1 MKSTVSTPEICFS
14 RFHSVRSKN
23 AQTITLVE
31 FHTTVC
37 RDDFKQRVQA
47 YRLLISQRGKEA
59 EAQAIK
65 NAMPCITPS
74 AICEGGHAVAD
85 RRELSGILCI
95 DLDHTDAR
103 TEEIKK
109 LAEELPF
116 VAAAFISISGKG
128 VKIFVRIRLEDTEAG
143 YAPLYAAV
151 GQAVSRHVRHPY
163 DEKCKTLTQPCYYS
177 WDPEAYYNP
186 QALPFD
192 YTIPSKP
199 TARETSSDSAVMV
212 AQQSV
217 AAGATEA
224 QQTVTNHTGF
234 MENFIDYFEQEYPFR
249 TGQRNSIALK
259 LGRAAARKGF
269 SHQELERLIAL
280 YVGRNAMPDFTEHDI
295 RQRVITGYQFIKS
308 KEVSESKDVKA
319 HSGLKA
325 HHEPPQPDGEETE
338 EEDLLEM
345 NDGLRG
351 DMPYIPDE
359 VFSLIPS
366 FFPRCTE
373 NAANRRERDIL
384 LLGSLNSC
392 SALFPN
398 VSFFYKDRYVS
409 PHFYLAIVAPAAAG
423 KGALACTS
431 ALLNC
436 TDEYY
441 RRQNRE
447 RLKTFDSNLLVWEEE
462 QRCAKREKRKAD
474 IELKPPTPV
483 MQYFKLPATT
493 SKSRLIESLAAAE
506 GVGCSMVST
515 EIVTLTSA
523 FSQDYGNFEDI
534 LLKCYQQEEVASSFK
549 IDGEP
554 KVAHAPRLAVC
565 LSGTQ
570 EQFTSLFRSLE
581 SGLYSRFMFYTRRQ
595 ELVWENCG
603 PQGGNIDR
611 MQHFRKLGEEVFE
624 MHRLLLQSP
633 TLVTFTPTQWEEHT
647 AAFTEL
653 LRTAAIDGSE
663 ATAGIVMRCGLQ
675 AMRLAA
681 TFTVFRKYADYPYAK
696 EYTCTDDDF
705 HAAMTIAFT
714 TVEHGRLLSTALPA
728 TIEKPRLMRKPGR
741 MELALAA
748 LPEKFPYS
756 DFMES
761 IRLQGASPATGKRWL
776 QKAVRLKVLVKQKE
790 GYRKALPSTPPAT
803 HSEP

>member
-1 MKSTVSTPEICFS
+1 MKSTVPTPGIRFS
-14 RFHSVRSKN
+14 RFPNVRSKCP
-23 AQTITLVE
+23 QTITLEE
-31 FHTTVC
+31 FHTTV
-37 RDDFKQRVQA
+37 RGDDCKQRVQA
-47 YRLLISQRGKEA
+47 YRLLKSRKGKEA

-74 AICEGGHAVAD
+74 AVCEGGHAVTD

-95 DLDHTDAR
+95 DLDHTDDR
-103 TEEIKK
+103 TEEVKK

-116 VAAAFISISGKG
+116 VAAAFISISGEG
-128 VKIFVRIRLEDTEAG
+128 VKIFVCIRREDTEAG

-151 GQAVSRHVRHPY
+151 GEAIARHVHHPY

-177 WDPEAYYNP
+177 WDPQAYCNP
-186 QALPFD
+186 LAVPFG
-192 YTIPSKP
+192 YIPPAAGTKACK
-199 TARETSSDSAVMV
+199 T
-212 AQQSV
+212 QQRTDCSNGQQ
-217 AAGATEA
+217 AAGAPEA
-224 QQTVTNHTGF
+224 QPSTAGNTGF
-234 MENFIDYFEQEYPFR
+234 MENFLGYFEQEYPFR

-269 SHQELERLIAL
+269 SQEELEQLIAL
-280 YVGRNAMPDFTEHDI
+280 YAGRNAMPDFTERDI
-295 RQRVITGYQFIKS
+295 RQRATAGYQFINDKKAAEG
-308 KEVSESKDVKA
+308 KEMKA
-319 HSGLKA
+319 HSRLKA
-325 HHEPPQPDGEETE
+325 HYGLPLPEGEETE
-338 EEDLLEM
+338 EEDLLEI

-359 VFSLIPS
+359 VFALCPS
-366 FFPRCTE
+366 FFLRCTE

-392 SALFPN
+392 SAVFPH

-409 PHFYLAIVAPAAAG
+409 PHSYLAIVAPAAAG

-431 ALLNC
+431 ALLNR

-441 RRQNRE
+441 RQQNRD
-447 RLKTFDSNLLVWEEE
+447 RQKAFDSDTLVWEEE

-474 IELKPPTPV
+474 IGLKPQPPV

-493 SKSRLIESLAAAE
+493 SKSRLIESLAAAAA
-506 GVGCSMVST
+506 VGCTMVST

-534 LLKCYQQEEVASSFK
+534 LLKCFQHEEVASSFK
-549 IDGEP
+549 TDGEP
-554 KVAHAPRLAVC
+554 KTATFPHLAVC

-603 PQGGNIDR
+603 PHSGNMDR

-633 TLVTFTPTQWEEHT
+633 TLVTFTPAQWEEHT
-647 AAFTEL
+647 AAFAAL
-653 LRTAAIDGSE
+653 LRKAGVDGSE

-696 EYTCTDDDF
+696 EYVCTDNDF
-705 HAAMTIAFT
+705 HAAMMIVFT
-714 TVEHGRLLSTALPA
+714 TVEHALLLSTALPA
-728 TIEKPRLMRKPGR
+728 TLGKPRLMQKPGR
-741 MELALAA
+741 MKLALDS
-748 LPEKFPYS
+748 LPEKFSYTE
-756 DFMES
+756 FMEAVK
-761 IRLQGASPATGKRWL
+761 LQGASPATGKRWL
-776 QKAVRLKVLVKQKE
+776 QKAIRLQTLVKQEE
-790 GYRKALPSTPPAT
+790 GYQKAPDSAPRAAY
-803 HSEP
+803 SEP

>member
-1 MKSTVSTPEICFS
+1 MKSTVPTPEIRFS
-14 RFHSVRSKN
+14 RFHSVRGKN

-31 FHTTVC
+31 FYTTVC

-116 VAAAFISISGKG
+116 VAAAFISISGQG
-128 VKIFVRIRLEDTEAG
+128 VKIFVRIRPEDTEAG

-151 GQAVSRHVRHPY
+151 GEAVSRHVGHPY

-177 WDPEAYYNP
+177 WDPEAYLNL
-186 QALPFD
+186 QAVPFD
-192 YTIPSKP
+192 YVRPATPP
-199 TARETSSDSAVMV
+199 VSAPK

-224 QQTVTNHTGF
+224 QQTATSNAGF
-234 MENFIDYFEQEYPFR
+234 MESFIDYFEQEYPFR

-280 YVGRNAMPDFTEHDI
+280 YAGRNAMPDFTEHDI
-295 RQRVITGYQFIKS
+295 RQRVTTGYQYVKS
-308 KEVSESKDVKA
+308 KEVSENKDVKA

-359 VFSLIPS
+359 VFGLLPS
-366 FFPRCTE
+366 FFSRCTQ

-441 RRQNRE
+441 RQQNRE
-447 RLKTFDSNLLVWEEE
+447 RQKSFDSNMLAWEEE

-474 IELKPPTPV
+474 IELKPQTPV

-506 GVGCSMVST
+506 AVGCVMVST

-549 IDGEP
+549 TDGEP
-554 KVAHAPRLAVC
+554 KVAASPRLAVC

-611 MQHFRKLGEEVFE
+611 MQHFRKLGEELFE

-633 TLVTFTPTQWEEHT
+633 TLVTFTPAQWEEHT
-647 AAFTEL
+647 SAFAGL
-653 LRTAAIDGSE
+653 LRTAGIDGSE

-696 EYTCTDDDF
+696 EYVCTDDDF
-705 HAAMTIAFT
+705 HAAMMIAFT
-714 TVEHGRLLSTALPA
+714 TVEHARLLSTALPA
-728 TIEKPRLMRKPGR
+728 TLEKPRLMQKPGR
-741 MELALAA
+741 MELALAS
-748 LPEKFPYS
+748 LPARFSYTE
-756 DFMES
+756 FMEAV
-761 IRLQGASPATGKRWL
+761 RLQGASPATGKRWL
-776 QKAVRLKVLVKQKE
+776 QKAVRLKVLVKQDE
-790 GYRKALPSTPPAT
+790 RYRKAPDSASRTA

>member
-1 MKSTVSTPEICFS
+1 MKSTVPTPEIRFS

-23 AQTITLVE
+23 AQTITLEE

-37 RDDFKQRVQA
+37 SDHFKQRVQA
-47 YRLLISQRGKEA
+47 YRLLRSQRGKEA

-103 TEEIKK
+103 TDEIKK

-116 VAAAFISISGKG
+116 VAAAFISISGEG
-128 VKIFVRIRLEDTEAG
+128 VKIFVRIRPEDTEAG

-151 GQAVSRHVRHPY
+151 GQAVSSHVRHPY

-177 WDPEAYYNP
+177 WHPQAYCNP
-186 QALPFD
+186 QAAAFD
-192 YTIPSKP
+192 YTPP
-199 TARETSSDSAVMV
+199 
-212 AQQSV
+212 
-217 AAGATEA
+217 AAGTKACDTQQRTDCSNGQQAAHAPEA
-224 QQTVTNHTGF
+224 QPSTTSNAGF

-269 SHQELERLIAL
+269 SHREVERLIAL
-280 YVGRNAMPDFTEHDI
+280 YAGRNAMPDFTEQDI
-295 RQRVITGYQFIKS
+295 RQRVATGYQFIRS
-308 KEVSESKDVKA
+308 KETEDTKDAKA

-325 HHEPPQPDGEETE
+325 HYEPPQTDGEETE

-359 VFSLIPS
+359 VFTRIPS
-366 FFPRCTE
+366 FFARCTA

-392 SALFPN
+392 SALFPHI
-398 VSFFYKDRYVS
+398 SFFYKDRYVS

-603 PQGGNIDR
+603 PHDGNIDR
-611 MQHFRKLGEEVFE
+611 MQHFRKLGEEIFE

-633 TLVTFTPTQWEEHT
+633 TLVSFTPAQWEEHT
-647 AAFTEL
+647 AAFAEL